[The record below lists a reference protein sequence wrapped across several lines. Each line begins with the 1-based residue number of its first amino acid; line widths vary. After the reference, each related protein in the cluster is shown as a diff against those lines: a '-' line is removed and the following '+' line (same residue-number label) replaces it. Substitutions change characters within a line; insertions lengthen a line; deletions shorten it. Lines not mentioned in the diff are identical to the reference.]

1 MNQQEIKSQISY
13 LEKRIENSKADRNI
27 EGYTLKSYYDANELY
42 IQMLEKAQMQLI
54 TNLNQS
60 LINKNK

>member
-1 MNQQEIKSQISY
+1 V
-13 LEKRIENSKADRNI
+13 
-27 EGYTLKSYYDANELY
+27 ANELY